1 MQKSIRST
9 ILVIIAFLSLAS
21 CKSRKIPDASIDYL
35 PAKSIVKRNHEARF
49 SRTSIKAS
57 MQIKYRG
64 KDELPN
70 LNGSLRLV
78 KDSIIWLNFTKLG
91 FPIAK
96 LIITP
101 RYVKFYE
108 KIGKTSFEGD
118 FKLISSWLGTDFDF
132 DKVQNLILGEAL
144 LNLES
149 QKHHVTIKDGRYEL
163 LSKKRNPIFD
173 IRYSID
179 PVDFKVVKE
188 EIRHAEKNQNLSIL
202 YKNFNKIN
210 ESLFPKGFLITAK
223 ADDMTTIIDV
233 NYKNVQFDVPLKFPF
248 AIPAGYRNIELE

>member
-9 ILVIIAFLSLAS
+9 IMVIIVFLSFSS
-21 CKSRKIPDASIDYL
+21 CKSRKIEDASIDYL
-35 PAKSIVKRNHEARF
+35 PAKSIVKKNHEARF

-70 LNGSLRLV
+70 INGSLRLV
-78 KDSIIWLNFTKLG
+78 KDSIIWLNFSKLG

-101 RYVKFYE
+101 RDVKFYE

-132 DKVQNLILGEAL
+132 DKVQNLFLGEAL

-149 QKHHVTIKDGRYEL
+149 QKHQVTIKDGRYEL

-173 IRYSID
+173 IKYSID